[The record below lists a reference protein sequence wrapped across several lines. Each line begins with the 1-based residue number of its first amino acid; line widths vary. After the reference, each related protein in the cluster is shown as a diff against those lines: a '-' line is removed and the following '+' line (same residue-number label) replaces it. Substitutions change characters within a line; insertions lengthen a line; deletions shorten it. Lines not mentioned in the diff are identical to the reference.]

1 MTEKIIQ
8 FGSGVFLRSFADVFV
23 HLMNEQGLFNGNVVI
38 VQPTPGG
45 KASVI
50 NEQNGEFH
58 QFLRGIENGEVKSE
72 CIKVRSISRGVD
84 PYTDYESYLAL
95 ARQPEM
101 RFIISNTT
109 EAGIEYL
116 GTESLNDAPPKSFP
130 AKLTALLYER
140 FKAGLD
146 GFVIFCCELVDNNG
160 KKLLEC
166 VLKYAVLWNLGD
178 DFIDWIKNKNH
189 FLSTLVD
196 RICTGYPKDEA
207 ESLGAQIGEN
217 DKLLNTAEL
226 FHLWVIEGDFEDEF
240 PLKKA
245 GINVIWTSDVS
256 PYKKMKVRILNG
268 AHTSLV
274 FPSLLCGIETVGE
287 SLNDS
292 DMRQFLDTCLNKYIM
307 PTLGETDEHK
317 AFAGAVLERFANPY
331 IKHLWKSISLNSVS
345 KYTARVLPTVLDYI
359 RNENSLPR
367 PLVFSLACLIE
378 YYKNGEP
385 ADNEDAVAFIKNNDT
400 AEILAN
406 TALWGEDLSA
416 MSDLVS
422 ECLGK
427 IHAEGIREAL
437 KWATC

>member
-8 FGSGVFLRSFADVFV
+8 FGSGGFLRSFADVFV
-23 HLMNEQGLFNGNVVI
+23 HKMNEQGLFDGSIVV
-38 VQPTPGG
+38 VQPTPNG
-45 KASVI
+45 KASLF

-58 QFLRGIENGEVKSE
+58 QILRGIENGEVKSE
-72 CIKVRSISRGVD
+72 CIKVKSISRGVD
-84 PYTDYESYLAL
+84 PFTDYDGYLSL
-95 ARQPEM
+95 ARRPEM

-140 FKAGLD
+140 YKAGLN
-146 GFVIFCCELVDNNG
+146 GFVILACELIDNNG

-166 VLKYAVLWNLGD
+166 VLKYAELWNLGD
-178 DFIDWIKNKNH
+178 GFINWLKNDNH

-196 RICTGYPKDEA
+196 RICTGYPNDEA
-207 ESLGAQIGEN
+207 EEIFAKIGTR

-226 FHLWVIEGDFEDEF
+226 FHLWVIEGDFEEEF

-245 GINVIWTSDVS
+245 GVNVIWTTDVT

-274 FPSLLCGIETVGE
+274 FPSLLAGIETVGD
-287 SLNDS
+287 SLKDDLTKS
-292 DMRQFLDTCLNKYIM
+292 FLDTCLSKYIM

-317 AFAGAVLERFANPY
+317 AFAKAVLERFANPY

-345 KYTARVLPTVLDYI
+345 KYTARVLPTVLDYVK
-359 RNENSLPR
+359 NNSSLPK

-378 YYKNGEP
+378 YYKTCDPTDVQE
-385 ADNEDAVAFIKNNDT
+385 AVDFIKQNDVS
-400 AEILAN
+400 AILSN
-406 TALWGEDLSA
+406 STLWGEDLGF
-416 MSDLVS
+416 MTELVN
-422 ECLGK
+422 ECLDK
-427 IHAEGIREAL
+427 LHAVGIREAI
-437 KWATC
+437 KWAIS

>member
-1 MTEKIIQ
+1 MCEKVIQ
-8 FGSGVFLRSFADVFV
+8 FGEGGFLRSFADVFI
-23 HLMNEQGLFNGNVVI
+23 HKMNEQGLFDGKVVV
-38 VQPTPGG
+38 VQPIPTGLIP
-45 KASVI
+45 VL
-50 NEQNGEFH
+50 NEQNGEYH
-58 QFLRGIENGEVKSE
+58 QFLRGIDNGEVKSE
-72 CIKVRSISRGVD
+72 CIKVKSISRGVD

-95 ARQPEM
+95 AHQPEM

-116 GTESLNDAPPKSFP
+116 GTESLSDAPPKSFP

-140 FKAGLD
+140 FKAGLG
-146 GFVIFCCELVDNNG
+146 GFVILSCELIDNNG

-166 VLKYAVLWNLGD
+166 VLKYAELWNLGD
-178 DFIDWIKNKNH
+178 DFITWLKTENH

-207 ESLGAQIGEN
+207 EALCAQIGES

-226 FHLWVIEGDFEDEF
+226 FQLWVIEGDFEDEF

-245 GINVIWTSDVS
+245 GINVIWTNDVS

-287 SLNDS
+287 SLGDG

-317 AFAGAVLERFANPY
+317 AFANAVLERFANPY

-345 KYTARVLPTVLDYI
+345 KYTARVLPTVLDYVKK
-359 RNENSLPR
+359 ENSLPK

-378 YYKNGEP
+378 YYKTCDP
-385 ADNEDAVAFIKNNDT
+385 TDSEDAVSFIKENDVS
-400 AEILAN
+400 AILAN
-406 TALWGEDLSA
+406 TNLWGEDLS
-416 MSDLVS
+416 MMNDLVLA
-422 ECLGK
+422 CLDK
-427 IHAEGIREAL
+427 LHADGIREAL

>member
-8 FGSGVFLRSFADVFV
+8 FGSGGFLRSFADVFV
-23 HLMNEQGLFNGNVVI
+23 HKMNEQGLFDGSIVV
-38 VQPTPGG
+38 VQPTPNG
-45 KASVI
+45 KASLF

-58 QFLRGIENGEVKSE
+58 QILRGIENGEVKSE
-72 CIKVRSISRGVD
+72 CIKVKSISRGVD
-84 PYTDYESYLAL
+84 PFTDYEGYLSL
-95 ARQPEM
+95 ARRPEM

-140 FKAGLD
+140 YKAGLN
-146 GFVIFCCELVDNNG
+146 GFVILACELIDNNG

-166 VLKYAVLWNLGD
+166 VLKYAELWNLGD
-178 DFIDWIKNKNH
+178 GFINWLKNDNH

-196 RICTGYPKDEA
+196 RICTGYPNDEA
-207 ESLGAQIGEN
+207 EEIFDKIGTR

-226 FHLWVIEGDFEDEF
+226 FHLWVIEGDFEEEF

-245 GINVIWTSDVS
+245 GVNVIWTTDVT

-274 FPSLLCGIETVGE
+274 FPSLLAGIETVGD
-287 SLNDS
+287 SLKDDLTKS
-292 DMRQFLDTCLNKYIM
+292 FLDTCLSGYIM

-317 AFAGAVLERFANPY
+317 AFAKAVLERFANPY
-331 IKHLWKSISLNSVS
+331 IKHLWKSISLNSVC
-345 KYTARVLPTVLDYI
+345 KYTARVLPTVLDYVK
-359 RNENSLPR
+359 NNSSLPK

-378 YYKNGEP
+378 YYKTCDPTDVQE
-385 ADNEDAVAFIKNNDT
+385 AVDFIKQNDVS
-400 AEILAN
+400 AILSN
-406 TALWGEDLSA
+406 STLWGEDLGA
-416 MSDLVS
+416 MTELVN
-422 ECLGK
+422 ECLDK
-427 IHAEGIREAL
+427 LHAVGIREAI
-437 KWATC
+437 KWAIS